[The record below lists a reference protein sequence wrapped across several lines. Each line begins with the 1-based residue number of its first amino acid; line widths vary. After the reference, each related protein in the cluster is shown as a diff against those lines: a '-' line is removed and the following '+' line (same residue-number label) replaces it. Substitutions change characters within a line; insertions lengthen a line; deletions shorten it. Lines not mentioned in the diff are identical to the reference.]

1 MQFPAAQRKISPPA
15 QTELF
20 QNGQVVF
27 HHPYK
32 VFYSLQDAAPDA
44 KKNAAFCR
52 IVLSV
57 PKRNFKK
64 AVHRNRIK
72 RQMREVFR
80 LQQAP
85 LLQALQQNHLQI
97 AILCLYLPHEML
109 DTPAHSLKMGTLLE
123 RLVRRLTPSPEPA
136 LDSAD

>member
-72 RQMREVFR
+72 RQMREAFR
-80 LQQAP
+80 LEQAP
-85 LLQALQQNHLQI
+85 LLQTLQQNHKQI
-97 AILCLYLPHEML
+97 TILCLYLPHEML
-109 DTPAHSLKMGTLLE
+109 DTSAHSLKMAALLE
-123 RLVRRLTPSPEPA
+123 RLTRRTAQGSQLPH
-136 LDSAD
+136 DSAD